1 MFEQVVEI
9 DRPEGWIGED
19 VLDPLDLLELDEL
32 LGPPG
37 HREPEPRVRLAPE
50 EWPWGDAV
58 PGEDTAVGLD
68 AATTDPTTLSDAG
81 LIEAIVGFER
91 ITGWAQARQA
101 RLLAE
106 FARRR
111 PGDDPTMV
119 ATGKPCSIGRF
130 APDEIGLAL
139 KLSRLTAKARLGR
152 AVQLSQVLPH
162 TLHAWQR
169 GRLDERRVT
178 AICDATHY
186 LPVAKARAVQQRV
199 LHRAPEQTLAQL
211 KAALK
216 RAVLHA
222 DPDGSRDRH
231 RAARRDRRVAVGDEQ
246 EGMASLWALLSAPDA
261 RSCFQWLTRLAQG
274 CDSDDPRGIDARR
287 ADLLVSLL
295 TGTLAHADPEPPDPD
310 IQSPDPAPES
320 ESGSDTGSGSERGEV
335 GEVGDPGTDDGDLD
349 RRADLGP
356 AGRDRGSRDRGGRAG
371 TGTGT
376 GTDGG
381 GDADGAA
388 ETDPGARVPAPR
400 PVNPGKPLVQVL
412 MPFTTLLGLD
422 EQACE
427 LAGHGPIPAGL
438 AREIAADATL
448 KRLIYDPLSGALLDH
463 GRTSYRPPAALAD
476 FVRARDQHCRGP
488 LCRRRAI
495 DSDLD
500 HIIPYPKGPTGDKN
514 LMAGCGHDHHAKHA
528 PGWRVRTR
536 PDGRI
541 EWITPTGHR
550 YRSDPHDYRPDP
562 APPAT
567 DPPLPPEPPVR
578 AAQRQGEITDALW
591 AGYTI
596 PADPADPAPF

>member
-1 MFEQVVEI
+1 MFEYVVEI

-19 VLDPLDLLELDEL
+19 VLDPLDLLELDER

-37 HREPEPRVRLAPE
+37 HCEPEPRRRLAPE
-50 EWPWGDAV
+50 EWPWGDAE
-58 PGEDTAVGLD
+58 PGEATATGLD
-68 AATTDPTTLSDAG
+68 AATTDPTTLSDAA

-91 ITGWAQARQA
+91 LTGWAQARQA

-106 FARRR
+106 FVRRR

-119 ATGKPCSIGRF
+119 ATDKPCSTGRF

-152 AVQLSQVLPH
+152 AVQLSRVLPH
-162 TLHAWQR
+162 TLNAWQQ
-169 GRLDERRVT
+169 GRLDERRVA

-186 LPVAKARAVQQRV
+186 LPADKARAVQQRV

-222 DPDGSRDRH
+222 DPDGSRERH
-231 RAARRDRRVAVGDEQ
+231 RAARRDRRVAVGEEQ

-274 CDSDDPRGIDARR
+274 CDTNDPRGIDARR

-295 TGTLAHADPEPPDPD
+295 TGTLTHADPDTE
-310 IQSPDPAPES
+310 SPDPAP
-320 ESGSDTGSGSERGEV
+320 ESGSDTGSGSGRGDV
-335 GEVGDPGTDDGDLD
+335 GEAGDPADLD
-349 RRADLGP
+349 PADLDPG
-356 AGRDRGSRDRGGRAG
+356 GCDRGGPAE

-376 GTDGG
+376 GTDGAAEADGG

-388 ETDPGARVPAPR
+388 EIGRGARVPAPR

-427 LAGHGPIPAGL
+427 LAGHGPIPAEL

-463 GRTSYRPPAALAD
+463 GRTTYRPPAALAD
-476 FVRARDQHCRGP
+476 FVRARDVHCRGP
-488 LCRRRAI
+488 ICGRRAI
-495 DSDLD
+495 DSELD
-500 HIIPYPKGPTGDKN
+500 HVVPYPKGPTSEKN
-514 LMAGCGHDHHAKHA
+514 LMGGCGHDHHAKHA

-536 PDGRI
+536 PGGLI

-550 YRSDPHDYRPDP
+550 YCSDPHDYRPDP
-562 APPAT
+562 PPPAT
-567 DPPLPPEPPVR
+567 DPPPSPERPVH
-578 AAQRQGEITDALW
+578 AAQRQDEITDALW
-591 AGYTI
+591 AGDTV